1 MIKVLNLFR
10 IVTASKVIKVWDYST
25 KQAISTFTG
34 HSSNTIILKTFTH
47 DSAQYILSGSK
58 SDRTLSLWYFDEEE
72 KVSKSSK
79 NAVTTFS
86 LQNAANFVDFSI
98 VEDTL
103 RVVVI
108 TTNQS
113 LQYFEANLNK

>member
-1 MIKVLNLFR
+1 M
-10 IVTASKVIKVWDYST
+10 T
-25 KQAISTFTG
+25 K
-34 HSSNTIILKTFTH
+34 SN
-47 DSAQYILSGSK
+47 
-58 SDRTLSLWYFDEEE
+58 
-72 KVSKSSK
+72 K

-108 TTNQS
+108 TTNES
-113 LQYFEANLNK
+113 LQYFEANLIR

>member
-1 MIKVLNLFR
+1 M
-10 IVTASKVIKVWDYST
+10 IKVWDYST

-72 KVSKSSK
+72 KVTKSNK

-108 TTNQS
+108 TTNES
-113 LQYFEANLNK
+113 LQYFEANLIR